1 MEDNQKIVIGNKV
14 ITRKELFEEQ
24 ERFRKARARMPFK
37 KKIKA
42 LIDLQTIASKW
53 GKRRDVIIWMS

>member
-1 MEDNQKIVIGNKV
+1 MEDNQKIVIGNKI

-24 ERFRKARARMPFK
+24 EKFRKARARMPFE

-42 LIDLQTIASKW
+42 LIDLQKIAFKW
-53 GKRRDVIIWMS
+53 GKRKDIIIWMS